1 MITNRSFC
9 VLWVKSG
16 IRPFSLSLLNIF
28 VRKNIFSSSS
38 PGYSNIRP
46 LFVEWLWVQRDMFVG
61 RIIVSNTS
69 TVTRDLLSAKYTP
82 DMLLDCLLWEQDIT
96 LL

>member
-16 IRPFSLSLLNIF
+16 IRPFSLSLLNIS
-28 VRKNIFSSSS
+28 VRKNIFASSS

-46 LFVEWLWVQRDMFVG
+46 LFVEWLWVQGDMFVG
-61 RIIVSNTS
+61 RILVSNRS
-69 TVTRDLLSAKYTP
+69 TVMRDLLSAKYTP
-82 DMLLDCLLWEQDIT
+82 DMLLD
-96 LL
+96 